1 MILFVS
7 VDTENRW
14 IVPIVLIL
22 VSMDDTNSISGQS
35 LQQVM
40 VIVIDR
46 IYLMVYDR

>member
-1 MILFVS
+1 MIWFVS
-7 VDTENRW
+7 VDTKNRW

-22 VSMDDTNSISGQS
+22 VSIDDTNSISGQS